1 MSLPAGGSVG
11 LGSPAAE
18 VPDPGPD
25 APQIP
30 ADGTATV
37 VQLRRILVALLVAV
51 LLYSCYFA
59 ASFVLPVL
67 VAAFTSLLLNPLVR
81 LLNRL
86 FLPNWLGAML
96 VVSGVLAGLVGLGSL
111 IYEPALETA
120 RDLPRNMAQ
129 IAPKLQQMTD
139 PIEQANEIS
148 EALDTIQ
155 VTEPDP
161 PMKVQMVQPRPT
173 LLELVGSGGETLA
186 GVLAAIILCY
196 FFLVFGGSLLRHAV
210 TVAPTLAKKRI
221 TVEIVR
227 NIQADVSRYMLTI
240 TVINLVLGLTTALVM
255 WWLEMPSP
263 LLWGA
268 LAGLLNYA
276 PYVGPVVVAVLLGA
290 VGLFQF
296 DTLGEALL
304 PSMAYLGI
312 NALEGQFLTP
322 MLLGNSLSLNPVIIL
337 LWLMFWGWLWG
348 IAGFLL
354 GVPMLVVFK
363 IVCSRV
369 ESLQPWATMLEK

>member
-86 FLPNWLGAML
+86 FLPNWLGAMV